1 MVVFEAVEVVVE
13 AVEVLEAVEVEVEAL
28 EVIEA
33 LFAITLLSLQY

>member
-1 MVVFEAVEVVVE
+1 MEVFEAVEVVVE
-13 AVEVLEAVEVEVEAL
+13 AVEVLQAVEVEVEAL

>member
-1 MVVFEAVEVVVE
+1 MEVFEAVEVVVE
-13 AVEVLEAVEVEVEAL
+13 AVEVLEAVEVEVEPL

>member
-1 MVVFEAVEVVVE
+1 MEVFEAVEVVVE